1 MPTTR
6 ADIER
11 WLDEGKSRGASHVV
25 VMCDTF
31 DWSDYPV
38 YVMPGQNPRD
48 FGKTENMQ
56 KPMECYDL
64 GLDIVDQLN
73 EPRAHHWEPWRTGAS
88 GSTEPPTQNA
98 E

>member
-6 ADIER
+6 ADIRR
-11 WLDEGKSRGASHVV
+11 WLDRGLEKGASHMV

-48 FGKTENMQ
+48 FGKSENMQ

-64 GLDIVDQLN
+64 RMDLDAQLA
-73 EPRAHHWEPWRTGAS
+73 EHRAHHWDV
-88 GSTEPPTQNA
+88 
-98 E
+98 